1 LRYDIDD
8 SLPWHSTISRTR
20 QLYGEGVFLELF
32 QQVLRLCA
40 EKRMVR
46 GRRTV
51 EPVLGT
57 LINFFN
63 MKKINS
69 RGMAQANKHVLM
81 AALTYNLKKYLKFTR
96 LKIITIAHQMPGFQE
111 TLQNSHFMSSICVTR
126 ARQILTSPNSTEK
139 LTLA

>member
-1 LRYDIDD
+1 MHQKLSHNPQYARK
-8 SLPWHSTISRTR
+8 ISKIRS
-20 QLYGEGVFLELF
+20 
-32 QQVLRLCA
+32 
-40 EKRMVR
+40 
-46 GRRTV
+46 RTV

-96 LKIITIAHQMPGFQE
+96 LKTITIAHQMPGFQE
-111 TLQNSHFMSSICVTR
+111 TLPNSHFMSSICVTR
-126 ARQILTSPNSTEK
+126 TRQILTYPNSTEK